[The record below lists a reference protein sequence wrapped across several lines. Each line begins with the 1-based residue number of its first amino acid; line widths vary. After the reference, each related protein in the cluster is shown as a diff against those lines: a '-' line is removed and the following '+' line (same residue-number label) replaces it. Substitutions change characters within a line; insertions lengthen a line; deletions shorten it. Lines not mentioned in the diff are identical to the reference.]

1 MFRTQRQN
9 RNTKLWAFLG
19 SYMGSD
25 KILAGK
31 DNFSILECRSMGKKE
46 IKQEKTLLQT
56 SLAHYVE
63 SKEVN

>member
-1 MFRTQRQN
+1 
-9 RNTKLWAFLG
+9 
-19 SYMGSD
+19 MGSD

-63 SKEVN
+63 RSKLTELVSIVQMQVQAVGE